1 MNIVFDNDI
10 KTDYEGYI
18 KLLQIIFEANK
29 SRADDIVFDLKNVK
43 FFEAN
48 LCAVLGAIIEII
60 SINEKRV
67 SFININDLIK
77 NVMRKNLFLIEYGFP
92 YLEDHYNTTI
102 QYQKFNPGK
111 PEDDKRFNTYIQKEL
126 LGKPSF
132 PSHSELLGIHI
143 TRNIFELY
151 ENART
156 HGKCNFIHTCGQYF
170 PKKPNK
176 PLNVTIVDRG
186 INFKENV
193 SKFLNKSISG
203 NDAIEWAMQNGNT
216 TKTGNIS
223 GGLGLNIIFDFVKH
237 NNGKIQIISADGY
250 WEWKNGKVISQ
261 IFPYSFNGTIA
272 NIRFNLNDKSHYL
285 LKGEQED
292 LYNIF

>member
-1 MNIVFDNDI
+1 MVIVFDDDI

-18 KLLQIIFEANK
+18 KLLRIIFDANQ
-29 SRADDIVFDLKNVK
+29 SFDDEIVFDFRNVK

-60 SINEKRV
+60 SINDKKV
-67 SFININDLIK
+67 SFLNINDLVK
-77 NVMRKNLFLIEYGFP
+77 NVMRKNLFLIDYGVP

-111 PEDDKRFNTYIQKEL
+111 SEDDKRFNEYIQKEL

-193 SKFLNKSISG
+193 SKFLNKPIPG
-203 NDAIEWAMQNGNT
+203 NDAIEWALQNGNT

-223 GGLGLNIIFDFVKH
+223 GGLGLNIIFEFVKH

-250 WEWKNGKVISQ
+250 WEWKNGEVISQ

-272 NIRFNLNDKSHYL
+272 NIRFNLNDKSHYI
-285 LKGEQED
+285 LKGEQAD
-292 LYNIF
+292 LHNIF